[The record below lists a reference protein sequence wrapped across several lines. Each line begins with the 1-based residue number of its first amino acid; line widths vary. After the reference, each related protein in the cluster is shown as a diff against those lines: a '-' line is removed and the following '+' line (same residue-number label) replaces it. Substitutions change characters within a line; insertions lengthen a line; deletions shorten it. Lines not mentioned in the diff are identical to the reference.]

1 MEIKIFSV
9 SELTSEL
16 KKLIEE
22 KYPLVW
28 VFGEISNLSTPF
40 SGHFYFTLKDESA
53 RINAIIFKGQR
64 KNLKFTPEN
73 GMSVIGFGR
82 LGIYETKGSYQVI
95 FEYLEPKGIG
105 SLQIAYEQL
114 KSKLSSE
121 GLFDSKYKK
130 DLPFLPK
137 NICIITSPTGSVLY
151 DIINI
156 ISRRCPSVNLK
167 IIPVSVQGVSSEQEI
182 ATAIKLLNEYCCSD
196 VAIIARGGGSLE
208 ELHAFNSES
217 VARAIFES
225 EIPII
230 SAIGHETDYTISD
243 FVSDYRAPTPSAAA
257 EIVVPLKNE
266 LLLQNQKLYLSL
278 KSSMEKILK
287 VHRNNL
293 QKTTKQ
299 IKDPKNK
306 LYDLILKYDDIT
318 KRLIRAEINFISQ
331 LRERAVWKID
341 KLMINNPVRYIS
353 IYNDK
358 VNIIINNLYK
368 SINIVINNSKHK
380 LNELSAKLSVLNPE
394 SILKRGYSI
403 TRTIPDK
410 HIIMDSNNVEIA
422 QHIEVIINKG
432 SLICSVE
439 RIIYGKDDI

>member
-1 MEIKIFSV
+1 MEIKIYSV
-9 SELTSEL
+9 TELTSEL
-16 KKLIEE
+16 KNLIEE

-28 VFGEISNLSTPF
+28 VFGQISNLSTPF

-82 LGIYETKGSYQVI
+82 LGLYETKGSYQVI

-114 KSKLSSE
+114 KAKLSSE

-130 DLPFLPK
+130 KLPFLPE

-156 ISRRCPSVNLK
+156 ISRRYPSVNLK
-167 IIPVSVQGVSSEQEI
+167 IIPVSVQGIFSENEIVS
-182 ATAIKLLNEYCCSD
+182 AIKLLNKYCCSD

-225 EIPII
+225 KIPII

-257 EIVVPLKNE
+257 EIVVPLKND
-266 LLLQNQKLYLSL
+266 LLIKNQKLYLSL
-278 KSSMEKILK
+278 KSGMEKILNN
-287 VHRNNL
+287 HRNNL
-293 QKTTKQ
+293 NKISKR
-299 IKDPKNK
+299 IKDPKSK
-306 LYDLILKYDDIT
+306 LYDLILKNDDLT
-318 KRLIRAEINFISQ
+318 KRLVRSEINYINQ
-331 LRERAVWKID
+331 LKERTVWKID
-341 KLMINNPVRYIS
+341 KLNNNNPLRYIL

-358 VNIIINNLYK
+358 VKIIVTNLYK
-368 SINIVINNSKHK
+368 SINIKLNNSKNK
-380 LNELSAKLSVLNPE
+380 LNEFSAKLSVLNPKG
-394 SILKRGYSI
+394 ILKRGYSI
-403 TRTIPDK
+403 ARTIPGK
-410 HIIMDSNNVEIA
+410 NIITDSNNVEIA
-422 QHIEVIINKG
+422 QQIEVIVNEG
-432 SLICSVE
+432 SLICRVE
-439 RIIYGKDDI
+439 RKIYGKDNI